1 MRIREVVRLG
11 GRMLWVEKKR
21 SALVI
26 GVMAVLFTLALV
38 LNMGVAGLRRNYL
51 AQAGWATE
59 GWVVVAATAVRT
71 SEEDPGGT
79 ARQAEERAAKMQAD
93 LEEWGAEVEPGLMVP
108 EALAAEVLSLQA
120 APLVAVPETWLAG
133 AVEVNPQMAS
143 VGSLSVLM
151 TKARAQ
157 TILDATWPDTT
168 RTPEQLQQNLAEFR
182 ATVVGQTLT
191 QGEMQYFVTGL
202 APVGFGIDNWS
213 YQGVERINQSALN
226 LLLEMLTVAEGEMLV
241 LDDGEL
247 EPAAT
252 LVTPAQVET
261 GVPEVRMAK
270 LVARFP
276 DALSAMRYAEQG
288 QGDFGYLVVE
298 DKQYQVE
305 VLAGA
310 EPATVTILDFVRLG
324 ALGLGLV
331 LAAVAA
337 VVVIFTTIRLVDRE
351 QENLRLYYSLGAT
364 VRQVRGIYL
373 AYFGG
378 LMLGAAVLALVA
390 ATVILLIYSA
400 VQQSLLGALFQ
411 AAFSLPEAPTV
422 WLWGVNWE
430 TGLCFG
436 LMLLT
441 AGLAVL
447 VNWQKLGARR

>member
-59 GWVVVAATAVRT
+59 GRVVVAATAVGT
-71 SEEDPGGT
+71 GEEVPGVT
-79 ARQAEERAAKMQAD
+79 ARQAEEMAAKMQAD
-93 LEEWGAEVEPGLMVP
+93 LEGWGAEVEPGLVVP
-108 EALAAEVLSLQA
+108 EALAAEVLSLRE

-133 AVEVNPQMAS
+133 AVEVNPQMAP
-143 VGSLSVLM
+143 VGSLPVLM

-157 TILDATWPDTT
+157 TILDTTWPDTA
-168 RTPEQLQQNLAEFR
+168 RTPEQKQQNLAEFR